1 MKEYCRA
8 WVVGGDARYGFAAQ
22 ALWDSGLPVKT
33 WGVPFLGDDA
43 PHLQDALEGANLVLL
58 PMVPFREE
66 KLTIAGETL
75 EAAFLPK
82 LLGKAPVLMAGT
94 FPEALESW
102 LQSQGVRCESL
113 LEQEAYR
120 LKNAALT
127 AEGAVWLAMEQLNRS
142 VLGAK
147 VLVIGWGRIG
157 RFLAQKLKTLG
168 ADVTVAVRKTG
179 QKTELALMGY
189 GTEDTGKYSLGLGDY
204 DMICNTVPRPVMTLG
219 QGEKT
224 RKDCVLIELASL
236 PGGFPPELRDIRKVV
251 MGQGLPGKY
260 APGTAGEDLK
270 DAVWSAI
277 REGSFE

>member
-8 WVVGGDARYGFAAQ
+8 WVIGGDARYGFAAQ
-22 ALWDSGLPVKT
+22 ALRNSGLPVKT
-33 WGVPFLGDDA
+33 WGVPFLGDDSI
-43 PHLQDALEGANLVLL
+43 HLQDALEGANLVLL

-82 LLGKAPVLMAGT
+82 LLGKDPVFMAGS

-113 LEQEAYR
+113 LEQETYVLR
-120 LKNAALT
+120 NAALT
-127 AEGAVWLAMEQLNRS
+127 AEGAVYLAMETQMRS
-142 VLGAK
+142 LQGAS

-157 RFLAQKLKTLG
+157 HFLAQKLRAFG
-168 ADVTVAVRKTG
+168 ADVTVAVRKPG
-179 QKTELALMGY
+179 QKTELSLLGY
-189 GTEDTGKYSLGLGDY
+189 GTEDTGKYGRGLGDY
-204 DMICNTVPRPVMTLG
+204 DIIFNTVPRPVMTLG

-260 APGTAGEDLK
+260 APETAGENLK
-270 DAVWSAI
+270 DAVWNAI
-277 REGSFE
+277 EGGSLE